1 MRIILVTRDSVFGRF
16 VAAELHAA
24 GAVDRVI
31 IETRGPSLRFLRRR
45 LLRVG
50 PANFAFQA
58 VLGRHFQ
65 REGLRQLGSRSL
77 PPHTRVPDVNTCTF
91 AAAELVIGFGTSYV
105 TAATLA
111 RMPNGMLN
119 LHTGYLPDY
128 RGVKSEF
135 WALHNEE
142 PERAGWTLHFM
153 TPELDAGDIV
163 LQRRLPASEGE
174 SPGSLRARLLRDAVP
189 AISALVRRVRNE
201 GTAALERRAQDHAA
215 ARYYSAPRWWEWWR
229 WRRRQRA
236 TVQAAS
242 APSSG

>member
-16 VAAELHAA
+16 VAAELTSA

-31 IETRGPSLRFLRRR
+31 IETRAPSLRFLRRR

-50 PANFAFQA
+50 PFNFALQA
-58 VLGRHFQ
+58 ALGRHF
-65 REGLRQLGSRSL
+65 RVEGIRQLGAPSL
-77 PPHTRVPDVNTCTF
+77 PSHTRVHDVNTCTF
-91 AAAELVIGFGTSYV
+91 SAMDLVLGFGTSYV

-111 RMPNGMLN
+111 RLPNGMLN

-163 LQRRLPASEGE
+163 LQRRVPASDGE
-174 SPGSLRARLLRDAVP
+174 SPGSLRARLVRDAIP
-189 AISALVRRVRNE
+189 AIAALVRRVRRE
-201 GTAALERRAQDHAA
+201 GTVALERRPQDHSV
-215 ARYYSAPRWWEWWR
+215 ARYYSAPEWRDWWR
-229 WRRRQRA
+229 WRRRERA
-236 TVQAAS
+236 AVEAAS
-242 APSSG
+242 ARSSG